1 MTLTEL
7 AVPLRSRIWDLTDG
21 RLVNGEWTRYDWK
34 PNSDLKILE
43 PFGGTVAEF
52 ETAMRTEE
60 NTNYVAALDE
70 MTKAIAALEKAVTVL
85 FSVAS
90 RL

>member
-1 MTLTEL
+1 
-7 AVPLRSRIWDLTDG
+7 
-21 RLVNGEWTRYDWK
+21 
-34 PNSDLKILE
+34 
-43 PFGGTVAEF
+43 
-52 ETAMRTEE
+52 MRTEE